1 MKKGIGHSQHIMMD
15 SGAFSVWNTGAEI
28 DLNAYIKFCKE
39 YKDCIDTV
47 IALDVI
53 PGRKGEPRPGA
64 VEIER
69 TAKEGWE
76 NYLKMI
82 KGGIPADKI
91 VPVFHQFDDFK
102 WLKLFVEKK
111 VPYIGLGWLKQGVNR
126 VQQQA
131 WLDTCMNYVTDS
143 NGITKA
149 KLHGFGI
156 TSMAIVLRYP
166 WHSVDSTTALKQA
179 FFGSVFIPQ
188 QKNGGWFFLH
198 TPRSVNV
205 SSKSATRFIK
215 NQHLLTLPKRTQ
227 DVCLKWFAE
236 AGVPFGKSEYSKQSL
251 DYKHIVGKEQVY
263 EKHSDHK
270 IIEHMTELGVLNS
283 YSFRT
288 QLNCYFFERV
298 AQELSGIERRF
309 MPEALRRQ
317 SLFALPEVKK
327 HNKDNPVI
335 DRIRIFMAG
344 SMGKKEWQDHP
355 AAAPVPNRLL
365 SYYGINKEQE
375 FQDVINERRS

>member
-1 MKKGIGHSQHIMMD
+1 MMD

-28 DLNAYIKFCKE
+28 DLNAYIKFCKD

-53 PGRKGEPRPGA
+53 PGKKGEPRPG
-64 VEIER
+64 
-69 TAKEGWE
+69 KEGIEIAATKGWD
-76 NYLKMI
+76 NYLRMI
-82 KGGIPADKI
+82 KGGIPADEI

-102 WLKLFVEKK
+102 WLKLFVERK

-126 VQQQA
+126 AQQQA
-131 WLDTCMNYVTDS
+131 WLDTCMDYVTDS
-143 NGITKA
+143 DGRAKV

-156 TSMAIVLRYP
+156 TSMAMILRYP

-188 QKNGGWFFLH
+188 RKNGKWFFLR

-205 SSKSATRFIK
+205 SSKSGARFIK
-215 NQHLLTLPKRTQ
+215 NQHILTLPKKTQ
-227 DVCLKWFAE
+227 EVCLKWFAD
-236 AGVPFGKSEYSKQSL
+236 AGIPFGKSKYSKEAL
-251 DYKHIVGKEQVY
+251 DYKPTVGEEQVY
-263 EKHSDHK
+263 EKHSDHV
-270 IIEHMTELGVLNS
+270 IIEHITELGVLNC

-298 AQELSGIERRF
+298 AQELNGIERRF

-317 SLFALPEVKK
+317 GLFARPKVKK
-327 HNKDNPVI
+327 HNKEDSPVI
-335 DRIRIFMAG
+335 DHIRIFMAG
-344 SMGKKEWQDHP
+344 SMGKKVWQDHP
-355 AAAPVPNRLL
+355 AAAATPYRLL
-365 SYYGINKEQE
+365 SYYYIDSEPE
-375 FQDVINERRS
+375 FQDVIKERRS